1 ALIDARVTVGGG
13 VDILVASAT
22 VNGGIYTH
30 GPTSNPFT
38 LTATLCDDHQVAED
52 DNPSKLRFRDVFT
65 PLPSFD
71 MHGDFRAGIFAE
83 VTNGRRPLKPTEV
96 FPFAEKVLLNLNH
109 PCEEPD
115 PILANFA
122 KPDGSDLPNRTKD
135 GLEIYN
141 DNAGGPPATLRLNMG
156 PRAG

>member
-1 ALIDARVTVGGG
+1 TIETHFGFDTFGLREFFTPRLKNGDANPLYHNGAAIFDGFYTTNHQNADGSGPVVPQALIDARVTVGGG

-83 VTNGRRPLKPTEV
+83 VTIGRWPLKHT
-96 FPFAEKVLLNLNH
+96 
-109 PCEEPD
+109 
-115 PILANFA
+115 
-122 KPDGSDLPNRTKD
+122 
-135 GLEIYN
+135 
-141 DNAGGPPATLRLNMG
+141 
-156 PRAG
+156 